1 MVPPGHPSWSQ
12 RSEGGVSCLPPELA
26 RSTPRI
32 AGRSP
37 RATRPTGGPP
47 RPRDVYELVVVG
59 GGPVLIPEL
68 AGFAGV
74 SRLPMA
80 E

>member
-1 MVPPGHPSWSQ
+1 MTCMGAPGAVEKGTARAALRQVVFVGFHRVRHAQ
-12 RSEGGVSCLPPELA
+12 AQFAGFRAQGLPGDAQQE
-26 RSTPRI
+26 
-32 AGRSP
+32 
-37 RATRPTGGPP
+37 
-47 RPRDVYELVVVG
+47 